1 MSLSCV
7 ALDLETTGLEAER
20 DAIIEIGCVKLIDG
34 RIVAEWTSLVNPGR
48 PIPLKIT
55 QLTGISDADVADA
68 PSLRHVGHELTR
80 FIGTLPVV
88 GHNVGFD
95 LGFMQVRGL
104 YHDNPAVDTF
114 ELASL
119 LLPRQDR
126 YTLGSLAATFAI
138 QLPDAHRA
146 LADARASMSLLLA
159 LVDYGSRLPLDLL
172 AEIVKLSG
180 RSQWPLV
187 PLFREMA
194 AQAATQ
200 ATNTSSRRGRQVV
213 PGRATWTSGELPEP
227 LNPRRVAQSIDED
240 ALAALLAPTGPA
252 AAVFPGYEYR
262 PQQVD
267 MLRAVAGALNQR
279 EHLLVEAGTGT
290 GKSLAYLLPAAQFAV
305 QNGKRVVV
313 STNTINLQD
322 QLFLKDIPD
331 LQQLLPVPFTA
342 ALVKG
347 RSNYLCPRRFN
358 HLRTRPDLTDD
369 ELRMVV
375 RSLIWLQHTQTGDRD
390 ELRFIN
396 NNEQAAWNR
405 ICADRDLC
413 TASHCQELDG
423 GPCFFYRARAEAE
436 GGHLVIV
443 NHALLLSDIVADNR
457 VLPAYQHLVIDEAH
471 HLVDA
476 ITQQLG
482 FSLNGAAITALLNEL
497 QPPPG
502 GRGRGLLSEAQ
513 MSLATL
519 APNGHN
525 QALVWVARAQ
535 DQVEACRTRLP
546 DFWQTVQGFV
556 AETGHDS
563 AHYDARVRLTS
574 GTRAQPM
581 WDRVEIQW
589 ENLAL
594 HLRKAAEAVERLHE
608 ACAAATQQNSG
619 DFEALATDLGAAARR
634 VRELDAQVTAL
645 ISQPDT
651 NGIYWIGQTAENE
664 RAPADPLLRLSLHA
678 APLHVGGLVDQHFL
692 RTKEV
697 VILTS
702 ATLRT
707 AGSFDFLADRLHMGD
722 EPALAVGSPFDYT
735 ASTLLYLPTD
745 VPEPNATGYQQAVE
759 RTIVETARATGGR
772 MLVLFTAYNQLKRTH
787 GVIAPLLALDDIV
800 VYEQG
805 GGTSRRQLMENFK
818 TSERAVLLGT
828 RSFWEGVDI
837 VGDALSCLVIVRL
850 PFAVPNDPVFAARS
864 ETFDEPF
871 MHYAVPDAI
880 LRFRQG
886 FGRLIRSKTDRGVC
900 VVLDRRVLSKNYGQQ
915 FIDSLPACTTVRGP
929 LANIPAQA
937 GEWLGM
943 QTPRS

>member
-1 MSLSCV
+1 MPLSCV
-7 ALDLETTGLEAER
+7 ALDLETTGLDAER

-55 QLTGISDADVADA
+55 QLTGIGDADVADA
-68 PSLRHVGHELTR
+68 PNLRLVSHELTH
-80 FIGTLPVV
+80 FIGALPIA

-95 LGFMQVRGL
+95 LGFLHAHGL
-104 YHDNPAVDTF
+104 YHANPAIDTF

-119 LLPRQDR
+119 LLPRQER
-126 YTLGSLAATFAI
+126 YTLGNLAASFAI

-159 LVDYGSRLPLDLL
+159 LVDYGSRLPLELL
-172 AEIVKLSG
+172 REIVKLTG
-180 RSQWPLV
+180 RSPWPLA

-194 AQAATQ
+194 DHAATQ
-200 ATNTSSRRGRQVV
+200 AVHGPVRRGRQVV
-213 PGRATWTSGELPEP
+213 PGRAAWTTGELPEP
-227 LNPRRVAQSIDED
+227 LHPRSAPQPIDEE
-240 ALAALLAPTGPA
+240 ALADLLAPAGPA
-252 AAVFPGYEYR
+252 ANVFTGYEYR

-267 MLRAVAGALNQR
+267 MLRAVAQSLNQR
-279 EHLLVEAGTGT
+279 QHLLVEAGTGT
-290 GKSLAYLLPAAQFAV
+290 GKSLAYLLPAAQYAV
-305 QNGKRVVV
+305 HNGRRVVI

-331 LQQLLPVPFTA
+331 VQRLLPVPFTA

-358 HLRTRPDLTDD
+358 HLRTRVDLNDD

-375 RSLIWLQHTQTGDRD
+375 RILIWLQYTQTGDRD

-396 NNEQAAWNR
+396 NGEQAAWDR
-405 ICADRDLC
+405 ICADRELC
-413 TASHCQELDG
+413 TPSHCQDLAG

-436 GGHLVIV
+436 SAHLVIV
-443 NHALLLSDIVADNR
+443 NHALLLSDVAADNR
-457 VLPAYQHLVIDEAH
+457 VLPAYQHLIVDEAH

-482 FSLNGAAITALLNEL
+482 FSWSGLAFLALLNEL
-497 QPPPG
+497 QPTAA
-502 GRGRGLLSEAQ
+502 GRGGLLNNVQAALAALDTLARDQ
-513 MSLATL
+513 ATL
-519 APNGHN
+519 W
-525 QALVWVARAQ
+525 LARAQ
-535 DQVEACRTRLP
+535 AEIEACRERLP
-546 DFWQTVQGFV
+546 EFWRTLHGFI
-556 AETGHDS
+556 AETGQGNTQ
-563 AHYDARVRLTS
+563 YDTRVRLTS

-594 HLRKAAEAVERLHE
+594 HLRQVAETLDWLAQ
-608 ACAAATQQNSG
+608 ACNAAAQSHPG
-619 DFEALATDLGAAARR
+619 EFEALATDLGAASRR
-634 VRELDAQVTAL
+634 LDELEGQVTAL
-645 ISQPDT
+645 ISQPDG
-651 NGIYWIGQTAENE
+651 NGIYWIGQQAENE
-664 RAPADPLLRLSLHA
+664 RTATDPLLRLSLHA
-678 APLHVGGLVDQHFL
+678 APLQVGGLVEQHFL
-692 RTKEV
+692 RGKES

-707 AGSFDFLADRLHMGD
+707 AGSFDFLAERLHMED
-722 EPALAVGSPFDYT
+722 EPALAVGSPFDFA
-735 ASTLLYLPTD
+735 ASTLLCLPTD
-745 VPEPNATGYQQAVE
+745 IPEPNAAGYQPAVE

-772 MLVLFTAYNQLKRTH
+772 MLVLFTAYTQLKRTH
-787 GVIAPLLALDDIV
+787 AVVAPQLALDDIV

-805 GGTSRRQLMENFK
+805 GGASRRQLMENFK
-818 TSERAVLLGT
+818 TTERAVLLGT

-837 VGDALSCLVIVRL
+837 VGEALSCLVIVRL
-850 PFAVPNDPVFAARS
+850 PFAVPNDPIFAARS

-871 MHYAVPDAI
+871 LQYAVPDAI

-886 FGRLIRSKTDRGVC
+886 FGRLIRSQTDRGVC
-900 VVLDRRVLSKNYGQQ
+900 IVLDRRVLSKNYGQQ
-915 FIDSLPACTTVRGP
+915 FIDSLPPCTTVRGP

-937 GEWLGM
+937 GQWLA
-943 QTPRS
+943 TRRP

>member
-1 MSLSCV
+1 MPLSCV

-20 DAIIEIGCVKLIDG
+20 DAIIEIGCVKLIDD
-34 RIVAEWTSLVNPGR
+34 RVVAEWTSLVNPGR

-68 PSLRHVGHELTR
+68 PALRHVGHELTR

-95 LGFMQVRGL
+95 LGFLQARGL

-126 YTLGSLAATFAI
+126 YTLGNLAATFAI

-159 LVDYGSRLPLDLL
+159 LVDYGGRLPLELL
-172 AEIVKLSG
+172 SEIVKLTG
-180 RSQWPLV
+180 RSQWPLA
-187 PLFREMA
+187 PLFREMMNR
-194 AQAATQ
+194 AATQ
-200 ATNTSSRRGRQVV
+200 AVNSPARRGRQVV
-213 PGRATWTSGELPEP
+213 PGRTTWTSGEAPEP
-227 LNPRRVAQSIDED
+227 LRPRNTPQPVDEET
-240 ALAALLAPTGPA
+240 LAGLLAPDGPA
-252 AAVFPGYEYR
+252 ASIFVGYESR

-267 MLRAVAGALNQR
+267 MLRAVTQALNQR
-279 EHLLVEAGTGT
+279 QHLLVEAGTGT
-290 GKSLAYLLPAAQFAV
+290 GKSLAYLLPAAQYAV

-331 LQQLLPVPFTA
+331 VQQLLPAPFTA

-347 RSNYLCPRRFN
+347 RANYLCPRRFN
-358 HLRTRPDLTDD
+358 YLRTRTDLTDD

-375 RSLIWLQHTQTGDRD
+375 RSLVWLQYTQSGDRD

-396 NNEQAAWNR
+396 NGEQTAWNR

-413 TASHCQELDG
+413 TPSHCQELEG

-436 GGHLVIV
+436 GGHVIIV
-443 NHALLLSDIVADNR
+443 NHALLLSDVVADNR
-457 VLPAYQHLVIDEAH
+457 VLPAYQHLIVDEAH
-471 HLVDA
+471 HFIAA

-482 FSLNGAAITALLNEL
+482 FSLNGLAFLGLLNEL
-497 QPPPG
+497 QPATA
-502 GRGRGLLSEAQ
+502 GRSGLLNNVQAALNAPGSPAREQA
-513 MSLATL
+513 AT
-519 APNGHN
+519 
-525 QALVWVARAQ
+525 WVPRAQ
-535 DQVEACRTRLP
+535 AEIEACRERLP
-546 DFWQTVQGFV
+546 EFWRTLQGFI
-556 AETGHDS
+556 AETGQDS
-563 AHYDARVRLTS
+563 AQYDTRVRLTS

-594 HLRKAAEAVERLHE
+594 HLRQVAEALDRLE
-608 ACAAATQQNSG
+608 QACHVAAQQRTG
-619 DFEALATDLGAAARR
+619 DFEALATDLGAANRR
-634 VRELDAQVTAL
+634 LRELEVQVTAL
-645 ISQPDT
+645 ISEPDA
-651 NGIYWIGQTAENE
+651 NGIYWIGQQADNE
-664 RAPADPLLRLSLHA
+664 RSANDPLLRLSLHA
-678 APLHVGGLVDQHFL
+678 APLQVGGLVEQHFL
-692 RTKEV
+692 RSKES

-707 AGSFDFLADRLHMGD
+707 AGSFEFLAERLHMDD
-722 EPALAVGSPFDYT
+722 EQALAVGSPFDYT

-745 VPEPNATGYQQAVE
+745 VPEPNAAGYQQAVE

-787 GVIAPLLALDDIV
+787 TVVAPQLALDDIV

-818 TSERAVLLGT
+818 STERAVLLGT

-837 VGDALSCLVIVRL
+837 VGEALSCLVIVRL
-850 PFAVPNDPVFAARS
+850 PFAVPNDPIFAARS

-871 MHYAVPDAI
+871 LQYAVPDAI

-886 FGRLIRSKTDRGVC
+886 FGRLIRSQTDRGVC
-900 VVLDRRVLSKNYGQQ
+900 IVLDRRMLSKNYGQL
-915 FIDSLPACTTVRGP
+915 FIDSLPPCTTVRGP

-937 GEWLGM
+937 GQWLAL
-943 QTPRS
+943 RAS

>member
-34 RIVAEWTSLVNPGR
+34 RVVAEWTSLVNPGR

-95 LGFMQVRGL
+95 LGFMQARGL

-126 YTLGSLAATFAI
+126 YTLGNLAATFDI

-146 LADARASMSLLLA
+146 LADARASMSLFLA
-159 LVDYGSRLPLDLL
+159 LVDYGSRLPLELL
-172 AEIVKLSG
+172 SEIVKLSG
-180 RSQWPLV
+180 RSPWPLA
-187 PLFREMA
+187 PLFREMMSR
-194 AQAATQ
+194 AATQ
-200 ATNTSSRRGRQVV
+200 APGTPARRGRQVV

-227 LNPRRVAQSIDED
+227 LHPRHATQPVDEE
-240 ALAALLAPTGPA
+240 ALAALLAPAGPA
-252 AAVFPGYEYR
+252 ATVFPGYEYR

-267 MLRAVAGALNQR
+267 MLRAVTQALNR
-279 EHLLVEAGTGT
+279 GEHLLVEAGTGT
-290 GKSLAYLLPAAQFAV
+290 GKSLAYLLPAVQYAV

-331 LQQLLPVPFTA
+331 LQQLLPAPFTA

-358 HLRTRPDLTDD
+358 HLRTRNDLNDD

-375 RSLIWLQHTQTGDRD
+375 RGLIWLQYTQTGDRD

-396 NNEQAAWNR
+396 NGEQTAWNR

-413 TASHCQELDG
+413 TPNHCQELEG

-436 GGHLVIV
+436 GGHVIIV
-443 NHALLLSDIVADNR
+443 NHALLLSDVVADNR
-457 VLPAYQHLVIDEAH
+457 VLPGYQHLVIDEAH

-482 FSLNGAAITALLNEL
+482 FSLNSLAFNGLLNEL
-497 QPPPG
+497 QPAAG
-502 GRGRGLLSEAQ
+502 GRSGLLSSTQA
-513 MSLATL
+513 SLL
-519 APNGHN
+519 DLGPGMRD
-525 QALVWVARAQ
+525 QALLWVARAHEEI
-535 DQVEACRTRLP
+535 EACRVRLP
-546 DFWQTVQGFV
+546 EFWRTLHGFI
-556 AETGHDS
+556 AETGQDTS
-563 AHYDARVRLTS
+563 HYDARVRLTS

-594 HLRKAAEAVERLHE
+594 HLRQAAEAVERLQA
-608 ACAAATQQNSG
+608 ACSIVAQQSPSG
-619 DFEALATDLGAAARR
+619 FEALATDLGAAGRHL
-634 VRELDAQVTAL
+634 RELDAQVTAL
-645 ISQPDT
+645 ISKPDA

-678 APLHVGGLVDQHFL
+678 APLHVGGLVEQHFL
-692 RTKEV
+692 RSKEA

-707 AGSFDFLADRLHMGD
+707 AGSFDFLAERLHMED
-722 EPALAVGSPFDYT
+722 EQALAVGSPFDYT

-745 VPEPNATGYQQAVE
+745 VPEPNAAGYQTAVE
-759 RTIVETARATGGR
+759 RTIVETARATRGR

-818 TSERAVLLGT
+818 SAERAVLLGT

-837 VGDALSCLVIVRL
+837 VGEALSCLVIVRL

-871 MHYAVPDAI
+871 LSYAVPDAI

-900 VVLDRRVLSKNYGQQ
+900 IVLDRRVLSKNYGQQ
-915 FIDSLPACTTVRGP
+915 FIDSLPPCTTVRGP
-929 LANIPAQA
+929 LANIPGQA
-937 GEWLGM
+937 GQWLA
-943 QTPRS
+943 Q

>member
-1 MSLSCV
+1 MPLSCV
-7 ALDLETTGLEAER
+7 ALDLETTGLDAER
-20 DAIIEIGCVKLIDG
+20 DAIIEIGCVKLIDDH
-34 RIVAEWTSLVNPGR
+34 ILAEWTSLVNPGR

-55 QLTGISDADVADA
+55 QLTGIGDADVSDA
-68 PSLRHVGHELTR
+68 PPLRHVGHELTR

-88 GHNVGFD
+88 GHNIGFD
-95 LGFMQVRGL
+95 LGFLQARGL

-126 YTLGSLAATFAI
+126 YTLGNLAATFAI

-159 LVDYGSRLPLDLL
+159 LVDYGGRLPIELL
-172 AEIVKLSG
+172 SEIVKLTG
-180 RSQWPLV
+180 RSQWPLA

-194 AQAATQ
+194 NRAATQ
-200 ATNTSSRRGRQVV
+200 TMTSPARRGRQVV
-213 PGRATWTSGELPEP
+213 PGRATWTSGEAPEP
-227 LNPRRVAQSIDED
+227 LHARNVPQPVDEA
-240 ALAALLAPTGPA
+240 ALAELLAPAGPA
-252 AAVFPGYEYR
+252 ASVFPGYEYR
-262 PQQVD
+262 PQQID
-267 MLRAVAGALNQR
+267 MLRAVTQALNQR
-279 EHLLVEAGTGT
+279 QHLLVEAGTGT
-290 GKSLAYLLPAAQFAV
+290 GKSLAYLLPAAQYAV

-331 LQQLLPVPFTA
+331 VQQLLPVPFTA

-358 HLRTRPDLTDD
+358 HLRTRTDLNDD

-375 RSLIWLQHTQTGDRD
+375 RSLIWLQYTQTGDRD

-396 NNEQAAWNR
+396 NGEQTAWNR
-405 ICADRDLC
+405 ICADRELC
-413 TASHCQELDG
+413 TATHCQELEG
-423 GPCFFYRARAEAE
+423 GPCFFYQARAEAE
-436 GGHLVIV
+436 GGHLVII
-443 NHALLLSDIVADNR
+443 NHALLLSDVAADNR
-457 VLPAYQHLVIDEAH
+457 VLPGYQHLIIDEAH

-482 FSLNGAAITALLNEL
+482 FSLNGLAFLGLLNEL
-497 QPPPG
+497 QPVTS
-502 GRGRGLLSEAQ
+502 GRSGLLDNVQ
-513 MSLATL
+513 VSLAAL
-519 APNGHN
+519 GFPARE
-525 QALVWVARAQ
+525 QAATWVQRAQ
-535 DQVEACRTRLP
+535 EEIDACRTRLP
-546 DFWQTVQGFV
+546 DFWRTLHSFIVE
-556 AETGHDS
+556 AGHDS
-563 AHYDARVRLTS
+563 AQYDTRVRLTS
-574 GTRAQPM
+574 GTRAQPL

-594 HLRKAAEAVERLHE
+594 HLRQVAEALDRLAE
-608 ACAAATQQNSG
+608 LCSVAAQQRAA
-619 DFEALATDLGAAARR
+619 DFEALATDLGAADRR
-634 VRELDAQVTAL
+634 LRELDAQVTAL
-645 ISQPDT
+645 ISEPDP
-651 NGIYWIGQTAENE
+651 NGIYWIGQQAENE
-664 RAPADPLLRLSLHA
+664 RAPSDPLLRLSLHA
-678 APLHVGGLVDQHFL
+678 APLHVGGLVEQHFL
-692 RTKEV
+692 RSKES

-707 AGSFDFLADRLHMGD
+707 AGSFDFLAERLHMED
-722 EPALAVGSPFDYT
+722 EQTLAVGSPFDFEV
-735 ASTLLYLPTD
+735 STLLYLPTD
-745 VPEPNATGYQQAVE
+745 MPEPNGAGYQPSVE

-787 GVIAPLLALDDIV
+787 AVVAPQLALDDIV

-818 TSERAVLLGT
+818 TTERAVLLGT

-837 VGDALSCLVIVRL
+837 VGEALSCLVIVRL
-850 PFAVPNDPVFAARS
+850 PFAVPNDPIFAARS

-871 MHYAVPDAI
+871 LGYAVPDAI

-900 VVLDRRVLSKNYGQQ
+900 IVLDRRVLSKNYGQL
-915 FIDSLPACTTVRGP
+915 FIESLPACTTVRGP

-937 GEWLGM
+937 GQWLAPGN
-943 QTPRS
+943 R